1 MLVGLLCEFGK
12 LIRMRCVILSFQIRS
27 NLVGVSNS
35 TFLSNIV
42 KKSAFYNWSYNRFFL
57 LVTIRVLK
65 VIRFLKI
72 TFTKADNAGVS

>member
-1 MLVGLLCEFGK
+1 MLVLSLVCE
-12 LIRMRCVILSFQIRS
+12 IRIICVILSFQIGS

-35 TFLSNIV
+35 TLHSNIV

-65 VIRFLKI
+65 VIRFI
-72 TFTKADNAGVS
+72 TLSALTKADLAGVS